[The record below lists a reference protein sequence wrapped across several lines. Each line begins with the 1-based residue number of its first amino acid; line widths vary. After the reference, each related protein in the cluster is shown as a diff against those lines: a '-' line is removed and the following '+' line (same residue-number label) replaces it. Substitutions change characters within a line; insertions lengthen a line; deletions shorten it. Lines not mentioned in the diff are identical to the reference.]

1 MYLHAG
7 GLGTAIIIILSVG
20 VPLLIATVSLVII
33 IVSGVIVK
41 RHCYKKPLIHDH
53 VYDSPYIYELPPSLP
68 PPRAVNIL
76 ATEPSLQQ
84 CASASAFPKCVA
96 EEASFQ
102 DKQQACGMSLAAT
115 NSYLYANSGE
125 DTLNGI
131 DSETDLT
138 VQKPN
143 HNSCEVDT
151 NPLEVEAS
159 SSTPLKDVAFGT
171 PTCMKRE
178 ATSNT
183 TLKDEAI
190 LIQKN
195 DAYGLASNVQSP
207 IPSPPEL
214 VQQESPESLITNGQ
228 VSGSYSEFRS
238 LSHYQQ
244 ICSYEKIQT
253 CDLFLHSCN
262 DERNHDS
269 MPSSML
275 SKGLTTSSK
284 EQRLAGDESR
294 SPSKSNSYEQISGY
308 ETIQE
313 CDLHVPT
320 LKT

>member
-1 MYLHAG
+1 MC
-7 GLGTAIIIILSVG
+7 I
-20 VPLLIATVSLVII
+20 
-33 IVSGVIVK
+33 
-41 RHCYKKPLIHDH
+41 RDRC
-53 VYDSPYIYELPPSLP
+53 
-68 PPRAVNIL
+68 
-76 ATEPSLQQ
+76 
-84 CASASAFPKCVA
+84 
-96 EEASFQ
+96 
-102 DKQQACGMSLAAT
+102 
-115 NSYLYANSGE
+115 
-125 DTLNGI
+125 
-131 DSETDLT
+131 
-138 VQKPN
+138 
-143 HNSCEVDT
+143 
-151 NPLEVEAS
+151 
-159 SSTPLKDVAFGT
+159 
-171 PTCMKRE
+171 E

-195 DAYGLASNVQSP
+195 DAYGLVSNVQSP

-320 LKT
+320 LKTCDN